1 VPRSWRPAK
10 YRKREYGAS
19 PSSARTAARADG
31 ILDPLERFVAAG
43 FPVVP
48 AAAPRDGSCS
58 CDRIGCPTPAAHP
71 LSRAWQVESSI
82 DLAQLARW
90 RTRHPDANYVS
101 PTGKTHSVLDVPD
114 QAGADTLQRILVSGA
129 APGPVAETDGRYLFF
144 AAPRTNPDTD
154 PDSDEDEWW
163 SSSLDCRPE
172 TLAEHP
178 GLRWHD
184 RGSYVFVPPSVSMS
198 GRAARWVYW
207 PTDGTP
213 LPDAVV
219 VLEVLADV
227 LAEFSAA

>member
-1 VPRSWRPAK
+1 MPRSWRPAK

-19 PSSARTAARADG
+19 SVAARADG

-43 FPVVP
+43 FAVVP
-48 AAAPRDGSCS
+48 AAAPLNGSCS

-71 LSRAWQVESSI
+71 LSRAWQVEAST
-82 DLAQLARW
+82 DLAQLGRW
-90 RTRHPDANYVS
+90 RSRHPEANYVT

-114 QAGADTLQRILVSGA
+114 QAGADALQRILVTGT
-129 APGPVAETDGRYLFF
+129 APGPVAEADGRYLFF

-154 PDSDEDEWW
+154 ADTDEDEWW

-172 TLAEHP
+172 TLEDHP

-198 GRAARWVYW
+198 GRTARWVYW
-207 PTDGTP
+207 PADGTP

-227 LAEFSAA
+227 LAEFSTL